1 MEEKSQKLNSF
12 DTIEQIKEAEELYNK
27 CLTVTPTDLKN
38 VRYPCLKYVV
48 YNLKLLIVFKD
59 KIETIKASIEEVIE
73 KLNTYKG
80 NKINPTEEKKALE
93 EIINKLDSYKKNA
106 EEEYSYY
113 TEYLIRTAKR
123 FYTSENE
130 STKQV
135 YINTSEEII
144 KGRIKYF
151 ITYEK
156 SLIMFKDNINKLKQ
170 FFSI

>member
-1 MEEKSQKLNSF
+1 M
-12 DTIEQIKEAEELYNK
+12 
-27 CLTVTPTDLKN
+27 
-38 VRYPCLKYVV
+38 
-48 YNLKLLIVFKD
+48 IVFKD
-59 KIETIKASIEEVIE
+59 KLETIKASIEEVIE

-80 NKINPTEEKKALE
+80 NKINPTVEKKALE
-93 EIINKLDSYKKNA
+93 EIINKLDSYEKNA
-106 EEEYSYY
+106 EEENSYY
-113 TEYLIRTAKR
+113 NEYLTRTAKR

-151 ITYEK
+151 ITIEK
-156 SLIMFKDNINKLKQ
+156 SLLLFNDNINKLKQ